1 MNLRQLEA
9 FLWVSKLGSF
19 SKTAERLYT
28 TQPAIS
34 SRISNLEQELGVAL
48 FERAGGGARLS
59 ASGRSLLPLA
69 EQALGAI
76 EAIRDQVGGPV
87 EASGLIRLGVSE
99 TVVQTW
105 LPELLAHLRETYPNL
120 DVEITVDVTTNLR
133 DAVVNHGID
142 LAFLLGPVSAYTVTN
157 IPLLDYVLTWVTKP
171 PAPGV
176 KRIQASMHDILRLPI
191 LTFPRNTRPYA
202 QIEDYFRRLTGQPPR
217 IFTSTSLSA
226 CLKMAEHG
234 VGTGAMPHAVVG
246 EAVADGRLCVVECEW
261 TPSPLQFTASFIDDK
276 ARPELRRVAEMAA
289 EIAGRA

>member
-9 FLWVSKLGSF
+9 FLWVAKLGSF
-19 SKTAERLYT
+19 SKTAERLFT

-34 SRISNLEQELGVAL
+34 SRISNLESELGVVL
-48 FERAGGGARLS
+48 FERAGGGVRLNG
-59 ASGRSLLPLA
+59 SGRTLLPLA

-76 EAIRDQVGGPV
+76 EAIRDKVGEPE

-105 LPELLAHLRETYPNL
+105 LPELLSHLREAFPNL
-120 DVEITVDVTTNLR
+120 DVEITVDVTVNLR
-133 DAVVNHGID
+133 DQVVNHGID
-142 LAFLLGPVSAYTVTN
+142 LAFLLGPVSVYTVTN
-157 IPLLDYVLTWVTKP
+157 IPLLDYPLGWVMRP
-171 PAPGV
+171 PKPGV
-176 KRIQASMHDILRLPI
+176 QRVRMSMLELLDKPI

-202 QIEDYFRRLTGQPPR
+202 EIDEYFRRIVGQTPR

-234 VGTGAMPHAVVG
+234 VGIGLLPQAVVG
-246 EAVADGRLCVVECEW
+246 DALADGRLCIIECDW
-261 TPSPLQFTASFIDDK
+261 TPSPLQFTASFIADK
-276 ARPELRRVAEMAA
+276 ARPAIRRVAEMAA